1 MQEDK
6 YHAVNFNALGDVDEQ
21 EISRLILQE
30 IEQKTK
36 SPSPPTATSPRT
48 PLSPLP
54 LTNRPIQN
62 PSVTTPTSVTVQYGE
77 TTTSPQ
83 FRFVESNATG
93 DGKELIQTVSPHR
106 KKGYNYDSYVTH
118 FELK

>member
-6 YHAVNFNALGDVDEQ
+6 GHSMNIDSLGEVDEQ

-36 SPSPPTATSPRT
+36 SPSPPTATSPRAT
-48 PLSPLP
+48 LSPLP
-54 LTNRPIQN
+54 LTRQNIQN
-62 PSVTTPTSVTVQYGE
+62 PLVTSPTSVTVQYE

-83 FRFVESNATG
+83 FRFVEANATG